1 MEVLMIRFVK
11 LREKHL
17 EQVLEWRTK
26 EDVTK
31 FMNTDIEKDMDK
43 QREWFRRISNSESD
57 AYWIIEIKGKSVGVI
72 SLNNIDHLNKR
83 TSWGF
88 YIGEE
93 KYRLYGG
100 IIPPYFYNYIFL
112 KYNFHKITAEVMEGN
127 DNVLKLNLF
136 HGYRQVGM
144 YKDHI
149 LKNGSYRDL
158 NLLELLKE
166 DWLQLNK
173 YQKYIGEFEE

>member
-1 MEVLMIRFVK
+1 MIRFIK
-11 LREKHL
+11 LREEHL
-17 EQVLEWRTK
+17 EQVLEWRTQ

-43 QREWFRRISNSESD
+43 QREWFRSISNSKTD
-57 AYWIIEIKGKSVGVI
+57 AYWIIEIKEKPIGVI
-72 SLNNIDHLNKR
+72 SLNNIDFVNKR

-100 IIPPYFYNYIFL
+100 IIPPYFYNYIFS
-112 KYNFHKITAEVMEGN
+112 KFEFHKITAEVMEGN
-127 DNVLKLNLF
+127 NNVIKLNLM
-136 HGYRQVGM
+136 HGYRMVGV

-149 LKNGSYRDL
+149 LKNGSYSDL

-166 DWLQLNK
+166 DWLKLNK
-173 YQKYIGEFEE
+173 YQKYVCEFGE

>member
-1 MEVLMIRFVK
+1 MIRFIK

-17 EQVLEWRTK
+17 EQVLEWRTQ

-43 QREWFRRISNSESD
+43 QREWYKKISNSKTD
-57 AYWIIEIKGKSVGVI
+57 LYWIIEIKGKHVGVI
-72 SLNNIDHLNKR
+72 SLNNIDYVNKR

-88 YIGEE
+88 YIGEK

-100 IIPPYFYNYIFL
+100 IIPPYFYNYVFSKFDL
-112 KYNFHKITAEVMEGN
+112 HKITAEVMEGN
-127 DNVLKLNLF
+127 NNVIKLNLM
-136 HGYRQVGM
+136 HGYRMVGV

-149 LKNGSYRDL
+149 FKNDVYSDL
-158 NLLELLKE
+158 NILELMRE
-166 DWLQLNK
+166 DWIKLNK
-173 YQKYIGEFEE
+173 YQRYVCEFEE

>member
-1 MEVLMIRFVK
+1 MIRFIK
-11 LREKHL
+11 LREQHL

-26 EDVTK
+26 EDVTQ
-31 FMNTDIEKDMDK
+31 FMNTDIDHDMEK
-43 QREWFRRISNSESD
+43 QREWFRKISKSTTD
-57 AYWIIEIKGKSVGVI
+57 FYWIIEIKEKPVGVI
-72 SLNNIDHLNKR
+72 SLNNIDYLNKR

-100 IIPPYFYNYIFL
+100 IIPPYFYNYIFS
-112 KYNFHKITAEVMEGN
+112 KFDFHKITAEVMEGN
-127 DNVLKLNLF
+127 GNVLKLNLF
-136 HGYRQVGM
+136 HGYRLVGV

-149 LKNGSYRDL
+149 FKNGSYRDL

-166 DWLQLNK
+166 DWLQVNK
-173 YQKYIGEFEE
+173 YQKYVGEFEE

>member
-1 MEVLMIRFVK
+1 MIRFVK

-17 EQVLEWRTK
+17 EQVLEWRTQ

-43 QREWFRRISNSESD
+43 QREWFRRISNSETD

-100 IIPPYFYNYIFL
+100 IIPPYFYNYIFS
-112 KYNFHKITAEVMEGN
+112 KFDFHKITAEVMEGN

-136 HGYRQVGM
+136 HGYRLVGM

-166 DWLQLNK
+166 DWLHLNK
-173 YQKYIGEFEE
+173 YQKYVGEFEE

>member
-1 MEVLMIRFVK
+1 MIRFVK

-17 EQVLEWRTK
+17 EQVLEWRTQ

-43 QREWFRRISNSESD
+43 QREWFRRISNSETD

-100 IIPPYFYNYIFL
+100 IIPPYFYNYIFS
-112 KYNFHKITAEVMEGN
+112 KFDFHKITAEVMEGN

-136 HGYRQVGM
+136 HGYRLVGV

>member
-1 MEVLMIRFVK
+1 MIRFVK

-17 EQVLEWRTK
+17 EQVLEWRTQ
-26 EDVTK
+26 EDVTQ

-43 QREWFRRISNSESD
+43 QREWFRRVSNSETD
-57 AYWIIEIKGKSVGVI
+57 AYWIIEIKEKPVGVI
-72 SLNNIDHLNKR
+72 SLNNIDHVNKR

-100 IIPPYFYNYIFL
+100 IIPPYFYNYIFST
-112 KYNFHKITAEVMEGN
+112 YDFHKITAEVMEGN
-127 DNVLKLNLF
+127 SNVLKLNLL
-136 HGYRQVGM
+136 HGYRMVGV

-149 LKNGSYRDL
+149 YKNGSYVDL

-166 DWLQLNK
+166 DWLKLK
-173 YQKYIGEFEE
+173 KFQKYVCEFEK

>member
-1 MEVLMIRFVK
+1 MIRFIK
-11 LREKHL
+11 LKEEHL
-17 EQVLEWRTK
+17 EQVLEWRTQ
-26 EDVTK
+26 EDVTR

-43 QREWFRRISNSESD
+43 QREWFRRISNSETD
-57 AYWIIEIKGKSVGVI
+57 VYWIIEIREKPVGVI
-72 SLNNIDHLNKR
+72 SLNNIDDVNKR

-100 IIPPYFYNYIFL
+100 IIPPYFYNYIFST
-112 KYNFHKITAEVMEGN
+112 YDFHKITAEVMEGN
-127 DNVLKLNLF
+127 SNVIKLNLL
-136 HGYRQVGM
+136 HGYRMVGV

-149 LKNGSYRDL
+149 LKKGLFVDL

-166 DWLQLNK
+166 DWLKLK
-173 YQKYIGEFEE
+173 KFQKYVCEFEK

>member
-1 MEVLMIRFVK
+1 MIRFIK
-11 LREKHL
+11 LREEHL

-26 EDVTK
+26 EDVTQ
-31 FMNTDIEKDMDK
+31 FMNTDIDKDMEK
-43 QREWFRRISNSESD
+43 QRAWFRKISNSTTD
-57 AYWIIEIKGKSVGVI
+57 FYWVIEIKEKPVGVI
-72 SLNNIDHLNKR
+72 SLNNIDYVNRR

-100 IIPPYFYNYIFL
+100 IIPPYFYNYIFS
-112 KYNFHKITAEVMEGN
+112 KFDFHKITAEVMEGN

-136 HGYRQVGM
+136 HGYRLVGV

>member
-1 MEVLMIRFVK
+1 MIRFIK
-11 LREKHL
+11 LREEHL
-17 EQVLEWRTK
+17 EQVLEWRTQ

-43 QREWFRRISNSESD
+43 QRAWFRRISNSKNN
-57 AYWIIEIKGKSVGVI
+57 AYWIIEIKENPIGVI
-72 SLNNIDHLNKR
+72 SLNNIDFENKR

-100 IIPPYFYNYIFL
+100 IIPPYFYNYIFSSFD
-112 KYNFHKITAEVMEGN
+112 FHKITAEVLEGN
-127 DNVLKLNLF
+127 HNVMKLNIM
-136 HGYRQVGM
+136 HGYRMVGV

-149 LKNGSYRDL
+149 LKNGSYFDL
-158 NLLELLKE
+158 NLLELLKD
-166 DWLQLNK
+166 DWLKLNK
-173 YQKYIGEFEE
+173 FQKYVCEFEE

>member
-1 MEVLMIRFVK
+1 MIRFIK
-11 LREKHL
+11 LREQHL
-17 EQVLEWRTK
+17 EQVLEWRTM
-26 EDVTK
+26 EDVTQ
-31 FMNTDIEKDMDK
+31 FMNTDIDKDMEK
-43 QREWFRRISNSESD
+43 QREWFRKISNSTTD
-57 AYWIIEIKGKSVGVI
+57 FYWVIEIKEKPVGVI
-72 SLNNIDHLNKR
+72 SLNNIDYVNKR

-100 IIPPYFYNYIFL
+100 IIPPYFYNYIFS
-112 KYNFHKITAEVMEGN
+112 KFDFHKITAEVMEGN

-136 HGYRQVGM
+136 HGYRLVGM

>member
-1 MEVLMIRFVK
+1 MIRFIK
-11 LREKHL
+11 LREQHL

-26 EDVTK
+26 EDVTQ
-31 FMNTDIEKDMDK
+31 FMNTDIDKDMEK
-43 QREWFRRISNSESD
+43 QRDWFRKISNSTTD
-57 AYWIIEIKGKSVGVI
+57 FYWVIEIKEKPVGVI
-72 SLNNIDHLNKR
+72 SLNNIDYVNKR

-100 IIPPYFYNYIFL
+100 IIPPYFYNYIFS
-112 KYNFHKITAEVMEGN
+112 KFDFHKITAEVMEGN

-136 HGYRQVGM
+136 HGYRLVGV